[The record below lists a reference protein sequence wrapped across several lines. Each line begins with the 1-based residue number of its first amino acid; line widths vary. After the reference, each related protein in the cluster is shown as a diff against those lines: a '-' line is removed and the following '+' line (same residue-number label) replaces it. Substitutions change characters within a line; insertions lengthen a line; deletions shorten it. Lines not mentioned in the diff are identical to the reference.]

1 MDRRPRPKSQTAC
14 CALALALAAPAP
26 AQPAMAQEEVVELHT
41 DQAHGKAAH
50 GISKDLTTGKVGSSL
65 LALYQEYR
73 VHQELRRTELIG
85 DVTAFRPS
93 DGLARVQDGYVEIEA
108 IAASDGGGLVTDL
121 EEMGMHDSRVLG
133 RLVSGQF
140 PIAKIQGLAGI
151 PSLQFARPSYA
162 VTNAGSVT
170 TQGDRAILADA
181 ARTAA
186 GVTGSG
192 VTVGVISDSYNCL
205 NGAGAARAAGDLP
218 NLPND
223 PHVIESPEQEDRCG
237 VKDDDEGRAI
247 MEIIHDVAPGA
258 ALAFHTFRGGQVAFA
273 AAVRTLAAA
282 GADVIVDDTTNL
294 AEPMFQD
301 GVVAQ
306 AVDEVTRNGVAYF
319 SSAGNDARSSYESG
333 FVPSAT
339 SFSYGKGACAA
350 HDFGSGDVRQT
361 IKVPL
366 DRDVRLV
373 LQWDEPF
380 LSVSGPPGSASD
392 IDILVMK
399 PGGTEVIA
407 KGTAVNSGGDP
418 VEVVTFANNTARE
431 SLDLALTRCAGPEPA
446 LMKYV
451 VIGSGTIAEHDNA
464 KSTVYGHANA
474 RGAETTGAAW
484 YRKTPVFGISP
495 PQIEHFSAV
504 GGTPILFDLQGNRIA
519 AETRQKPAIVAP
531 DGVDTRFF
539 GASDPDGTNRPNF
552 FGTSAAAAH
561 AAAVA
566 ALMLEANP
574 SLAPAQLYAVLE
586 EGAIDMND
594 PGTPGFDAGFDFASG
609 FGLIQANASVGA
621 VARQANLS
629 ITATGTPNPVTVR
642 QSLTYTLTIANQGP
656 GTADGVT
663 VTDVLPATVVPVSA
677 TASQG
682 SCANGA
688 TVDCALGTLASG
700 ANATVTVVAIPQTR
714 GLIRNVASVTANQVD
729 LDPAN
734 NRAEIFTTV
743 DPLPG
748 LSSDLSITMTDSPDP
763 VPGGGMLSYTMT
775 VTNHGPGEVGGV
787 AVTDPIPGGAALVS
801 SGPSQGACVVTT
813 ELTCNLGTLPVGA
826 SATVTVVVGAPA
838 HGTLSNTA
846 SVAGDKADPNPG
858 NDSATALTA
867 VDVPLC
873 NGQRATIVG
882 MEGDDFLFGTPRND
896 VIVGLGGNDRID
908 GQGGDDTIC
917 GGNGFDRLLGSG
929 GNDRIDGGADADR
942 ISGGRGRDRLIGGT
956 GNDTLMGNQGR
967 DVLKGGRGRDRL
979 DGGPGTDVC
988 KGRHKRR
995 CER

>member
-1 MDRRPRPKSQTAC
+1 MARGQRHQTQTAC
-14 CALALALAAPAP
+14 CALALALAAPASADP
-26 AQPAMAQEEVVELHT
+26 AAAQGEVVELHM
-41 DQAHGKAAH
+41 DQAHGKATE
-50 GISKDLTTGKVGSSL
+50 GITKDSDPATGRVGSSL

-73 VHQELRRTELIG
+73 AHQELRRTGLIG
-85 DVTAFRPS
+85 DGPAFRPS

-108 IAASDGGGLVTDL
+108 IAASDGGGLVTAL

-140 PIAKIQGLAGI
+140 PIAQIQGLADI
-151 PSLQFARPSYA
+151 PSLQFAHPSYA
-162 VTNAGSVT
+162 VTNVGSVT

-181 ARTAA
+181 ARTAV

-205 NGAGAARAAGDLP
+205 NGAGAAKDAGDLP
-218 NLPND
+218 RAID
-223 PHVIESPEQEDRCG
+223 VIESPEQDHRCG
-237 VKDDDEGRAI
+237 IKDDDEGRAM
-247 MEIIHDVAPGA
+247 MEIIHDVAPEAG
-258 ALAFHTFRGGQVAFA
+258 LAFHTFRGGQVAFA
-273 AAVRTLAAA
+273 DAVRTLAAA

-306 AVDEVTRNGVAYF
+306 AVDEVTSNGVAFF
-319 SSAGNDARSSYESG
+319 SSAGNDARSSYESA
-333 FVPSAT
+333 FNASAT

-350 HDFGSGDVRQT
+350 HNFASGDVRQT
-361 IKVPL
+361 IKLPP
-366 DRDVRLV
+366 DREVRLV
-373 LQWDEPF
+373 FQWDEPF
-380 LSVSGPPGSASD
+380 ASVSGAPGSASD
-392 IDILVMK
+392 MDILVMK
-399 PGGTEVIA
+399 LGTTEVIA
-407 KGTAVNSGGDP
+407 KGTAVNTGGDP
-418 VEVVTFANNTARE
+418 VEVVTFTNNTSAERFE
-431 SLDLALTRCAGPEPA
+431 LGITRCGGPDPT

-451 VIGSGTIAEHDNA
+451 LIGSGTILEHDNA

-484 YRKTPVFGISP
+484 YRKTPEFGTSP

-504 GGTPILFDLQGNRIA
+504 GGTPILFDILGNRIA

-539 GASDPDGTNRPNF
+539 GANDPDGTNRPNF

-561 AAAVA
+561 AAGVA

-574 SLAPAQLYAVLE
+574 NLAPAQLYAVLE

-609 FGLIQANASVGA
+609 FGLIQADASVGA

-629 ITATGTPNPVTVR
+629 ITATGTPNPVTVG
-642 QSLTYTLTIANQGP
+642 QNLTYTLTIANQGP
-656 GTADGVT
+656 ETADGVT
-663 VTDVLPATVVPVSA
+663 VTDLLPATVVPVSA

-682 SCANGA
+682 SCAGGA
-688 TVDCALGTLASG
+688 TVNCALGNVASG
-700 ANATVTVVAIPQTR
+700 ANATVTVVAAPQTR
-714 GLIRNVASVTANQVD
+714 GLIRNVASVTANQRD
-729 LDPAN
+729 LDVAN
-734 NRAEIFTTV
+734 NRAELFTTV
-743 DPLPG
+743 NPLPG
-748 LSSDLSITMTDSPDP
+748 LSDLSITMTDSPDP
-763 VPGGGMLSYTMT
+763 VPGGGTLTYTMT
-775 VTNHGPGEVGGV
+775 VTNHGPDEVGGV
-787 AVTDPIPGGAALVS
+787 AVTDPIPGGATLVS
-801 SGPSQGACVVTT
+801 SGPSQGACVGTT
-813 ELTCNLGTLPVGA
+813 EVTCNLGTLAIGA
-826 SATVTVVVGAPA
+826 GATVTVRVGAPG
-838 HGTLSNTA
+838 HGSISNTA
-846 SVAGDKADPNPG
+846 SVAGNKADPDPG
-858 NDSATALTA
+858 NDSTTELTG

-873 NGQRATIVG
+873 NDRRATMVG
-882 MEGDDFLFGTPRND
+882 TEGNDFLFGTPGND
-896 VIVGLGGNDRID
+896 VIVGLAGNDRID
-908 GQGGDDTIC
+908 GRGGNDTIC

-929 GNDRIDGGADADR
+929 GKDWIDGGSDADR
-942 ISGGRGRDRLIGGT
+942 MSGGRGRDRLIGGT

-988 KGRHKRR
+988 KGRHERR